1 MAAIEN
7 GRNVSRIARLIYGGV
22 MMLCIG
28 LNLGWS
34 IFREPLTEIFPEWT
48 ATRISVTFTIAMIVL
63 CIGGFVSGKLSTR
76 ISYRAILRIAATCI
90 LAGFVLVTLL
100 LDPKEEARSLLVL
113 YICYG
118 GLFGFGVGF
127 TFVSIPSSVIRWF
140 PDRAGLSTGLLMFG
154 YGMGGMALGSVVNAF
169 AKSIGI
175 INTFA
180 AVGAII
186 AVVIFVLS
194 LSIRVPS
201 SAELAMIAA
210 NSRATVTTS
219 SRSKIPEHDFSITQV
234 FRSSAFW
241 LLFFWGA
248 TAAAAGMTVINSAAN
263 IAGYFGAPALL
274 GLISS
279 VFFSLGCLLF
289 GYFFDRLGSRRAMLL
304 NAAFLLIGGVSLVL
318 GAVAFNIAF
327 VIVGISCVGFG
338 FGGNPGMMPSATMR
352 LFGDKNFN
360 INFGAVTFCCLPA
373 ALIGPLVSS
382 GLQEAAGGSYLPA
395 FIMVIII
402 SALNLVTVFGLSNV
416 SKKRGL
422 EN

>member
-1 MAAIEN
+1 
-7 GRNVSRIARLIYGGV
+7 
-22 MMLCIG
+22 MLCIG

-34 IFREPLTEIFPEWT
+34 IFRDPLTEIFPEWT
-48 ATRISVTFTIAMIVL
+48 PTRISVTFTIAMIVL
-63 CIGGFVSGKLSTR
+63 CIGGFLSGKLSTR
-76 ISYRAILRIAATCI
+76 ISYRAILRIALACI
-90 LAGFVLVTLL
+90 LAGFVLITLL
-100 LDPKEEARSLLVL
+100 LDPQEEARSLFIL
-113 YICYG
+113 YIGYG
-118 GLFGFGVGF
+118 GLFGFGVGI
-127 TFVSIPSSVIRWF
+127 TFVTVPGSVIRWF

-154 YGMGGMALGSVVNAF
+154 YGLGGMAIGSVVNAF

-186 AVVIFVLS
+186 AVVMFVLS
-194 LSIRVPS
+194 LAIRVPTS
-201 SAELAMIAA
+201 EELAKIAA
-210 NSRATVTTS
+210 NSRAPVTAAS
-219 SRSKIPEHDFSITQV
+219 IPKIPEYEFSITQV
-234 FRSSAFW
+234 FKSSAFW

-274 GLISS
+274 GLITS

-304 NAAFLLIGGVSLVL
+304 NAAFLIIGGVSLVL
-318 GAVAFNIAF
+318 GAVAFNVAF
-327 VIVGISCVGFG
+327 VIIGLSCVGFG

-352 LFGDKNFN
+352 LFGEKNFN
-360 INFGAVTFCCLPA
+360 INFAAATFCCLPA
-373 ALIGPLVSS
+373 ALVGPLVSS
-382 GLQEAAGGSYLPA
+382 RLQEAAGGSYLPA

-402 SALNLVTVFGLSNV
+402 SALNLVTVFGLSSV

-422 EN
+422 ES